1 LSQDDKKSYGQI
13 LKSSVTIGGS
23 SVLNLGLSMVR
34 NKIFALLLGQGGMGL
49 VGVFTSLLELSRS
62 VATMGMNTSGVR
74 QIAEASAAANSE
86 RIART
91 VITLRRLA
99 LLLGIVGGIGLV
111 ACSPWL
117 GRLTFPEVKG
127 HRAGEVALLGL
138 AVVLWAVSVGQIALV
153 QGMRRI
159 GDLAQ
164 ASVLGGLLGTMFS
177 IPIIYFWRE
186 RGIVPSLICV
196 AAMSLVASWWFSRK
210 VQVERITLSFAN
222 WRAES
227 TGLLKLGVVFM
238 LSGLMTLG
246 AAYLVRVMVLRK
258 LGADAAGNYHA
269 AWAVGG
275 MYVGFI
281 LQAMGAD
288 FLPRLTAV
296 AKNSRDC
303 TRLVNEQTEVS
314 LLLAGPGIAATLAL
328 APVVVWLLY
337 SAEFQ
342 AAIEVLRWVCLGM
355 MLRVVSW
362 RPTPVFRHRTGNQ
375 YRLDRSDLAGVAL
388 VWFEWH
394 RDGVL
399 WNVRG
404 LLADDLS
411 GDAQT
416 GGFPLVGG
424 KSQYRAHLADGFG
437 GGVCAAILAAGIN
450 SHGAGHV
457 GRAGGRVLF
466 VAPHLQ
472 SVAAGAIAQGG
483 GEDGATVANASG
495 DGVRCLGRQRR
506 RGRQTEHALRF
517 HLSEFRHHG
526 RH

>member
-1 LSQDDKKSYGQI
+1 
-13 LKSSVTIGGS
+13 
-23 SVLNLGLSMVR
+23 MVR

-74 QIAEASAAANSE
+74 QIAEAAAAANTE

-117 GRLTFPEVKG
+117 GQLTFPEEKG
-127 HRAGEVALLGL
+127 HRVGEVALLGL

-227 TGLLKLGVVFM
+227 AGLLKLGVVFM

-296 AKNSRDC
+296 AKNNRDC

-355 MLRVVSW
+355 MLRVASW
-362 RPTPVFRHRTGNQ
+362 PMAFIMTARGDRLLFFATELGINIVLLGLTWLGLRWFGLNGTGMAFFGMYAVYWLMIYLVMRKLVDFRWSAANRNTGFIWLVGLGVVFLLPYLLPELPAMALGT
-375 YRLDRSDLAGVAL
+375 LVALAGGFYSLRRIFNLLPPERLPKAVVKVA
-388 VWFEWH
+388 
-394 RDGVL
+394 R
-399 WNVRG
+399 
-404 LLADDLS
+404 LLRML
-411 GDAQT
+411 
-416 GGFPLVGG
+416 P
-424 KSQYRAHLADGFG
+424 
-437 GGVCAAILAAGIN
+437 
-450 SHGAGHV
+450 
-457 GRAGGRVLF
+457 
-466 VAPHLQ
+466 AP
-472 SVAAGAIAQGG
+472 
-483 GEDGATVANASG
+483 ASG
-495 DGVRCLGRQRR
+495 V
-506 RGRQTEHALRF
+506 
-517 HLSEFRHHG
+517 
-526 RH
+526 

>member
-74 QIAEASAAANSE
+74 QIAEASAAADSE

-127 HRAGEVALLGL
+127 HRVGEVALLGL

-227 TGLLKLGVVFM
+227 AGLLKLGVVFM

-355 MLRVVSW
+355 MLRVASW
-362 RPTPVFRHRTGNQ
+362 PMAFIMTARGDRLLFFATELGINIVLIGLTWLGLRWFGLNGTGMAFFGMYAVYWLMIYLVMRKLVDFRWSAANRNTGLIWLTALAVVFALPYLLPELPAMALGT
-375 YRLDRSDLAGVAL
+375 LVAL
-388 VWFEWH
+388 
-394 RDGVL
+394 G
-399 WNVRG
+399 
-404 LLADDLS
+404 
-411 GDAQT
+411 
-416 GGFPLVGG
+416 GGFYSLRRIFNLLPPERLPKAVV
-424 KSQYRAHLADGFG
+424 KVARL
-437 GGVCAAILAAGIN
+437 L
-450 SHGAGHV
+450 
-457 GRAGGRVLF
+457 RVL
-466 VAPHLQ
+466 P
-472 SVAAGAIAQGG
+472 AA
-483 GEDGATVANASG
+483 ASG
-495 DGVRCLGRQRR
+495 V
-506 RGRQTEHALRF
+506 
-517 HLSEFRHHG
+517 
-526 RH
+526 